1 MHADVDIARVARALA
16 EPARADMVLAV
27 LDGRQHPI
35 GELAKTAGVA
45 AATAT
50 EHVREL
56 SDAGIVTV
64 EPRGRQRLVALSGP
78 PVATAIEA
86 LTEIAPPKEVRGLT
100 AAQRGDAL
108 RVARTC
114 YDHPA
119 GALGVALTARLV
131 DDGIV
136 AELEPGAIGT
146 VVRADH
152 PTLDLLGVTVPS
164 AGRRPL
170 VRSCLDWTERRPHVA
185 GALGHAM
192 LDALLARRWVT
203 RRPNDRALQVTPTG
217 ADQLDALLGD
227 WRAA

>member
-1 MHADVDIARVARALA
+1 MHTDVDLARVARALA
-16 EPARADMVLAV
+16 EPARADMVLTV

-35 GELAKTAGVA
+35 GELAKAAGVA

-50 EHVREL
+50 DHVREL

-78 PVATAIEA
+78 QVATAIEV
-86 LTEIAPPKEVRGLT
+86 LSEIAPPKPVRGLS
-100 AAQRGDAL
+100 AAQRGNAL

-136 AELEPGAIGT
+136 AELEPGTIGA
-146 VVRADH
+146 VVRAEH
-152 PTLDLLGVTVPS
+152 PTLGVLGVSFPS
-164 AGRRPL
+164 AGRRPM
-170 VRSCLDWTERRPHVA
+170 VRSCLDWTERRPHLA
-185 GALGHAM
+185 GALGHAV
-192 LDALLARRWVT
+192 LDALLARQWVM
-203 RRPNDRALQVTPTG
+203 RRPGDRALQVTPTG
-217 ADQLDALLGD
+217 DAELESLLGD